1 MLEDSSVDAAII
13 QRLLQKEITD
23 CSIRLVMSK
32 EEFLSALTSFL
43 PDVILADNSLPQFN
57 ASEAL
62 QIARQPFPAIPFI
75 LVTGTMPDEFA
86 ASIIKSG
93 ADDYIL
99 KDRLNRLPGAIEAA
113 LKHRQAENEKQKV
126 YQQLIQSEKKFRNL
140 LESAPDAMVIVTTQ
154 GIIQLINAQTEKLFG
169 YAAGEVIGKHIGLLM
184 PFNDVTSLKESIEVP
199 AKRKNGEEF
208 PVEISLSPLETI
220 DGLIITTAIR
230 DITERKKAEQLIREI
245 NERYEFVNK
254 ATLDTIW
261 EWDFIAHAGQW
272 GEGFIKTFGY
282 TREELPYGNWI
293 QDYIHEDDKQRVKAG
308 IDEHIK
314 NKKQNW
320 QDEYRFRCADD
331 SYKYVYDR
339 GYILFDENGAPY
351 RMIGAMT
358 DITEKRKLE
367 MELAEQALRQQKLIT
382 EVTIQAQEKE
392 RNELGREL
400 HDNINQILAS
410 VKMYLKIAT
419 TNSEKK
425 DDLINRSAGNIDYAI
440 EEIRKLSRTLV
451 VPSLGDIGLISA
463 LQELTDDINLTH
475 EFNVSLIH
483 ELYDEEAL
491 NKNLELM
498 LYRIAQEQLNNI
510 RKYAKAKE
518 VTIALRSDTQQLFFI
533 IEDDG
538 HGFDPTTKAKGIGLK
553 NISSRVDF
561 YDGDIKIVSA
571 PGKGCKL
578 EIRIPLS

>member
-169 YAAGEVIGKHIGLLM
+169 YAAGEVIGKHIELLM